1 MLLRS
6 TMMLLTGNIAC
17 QLDLST
23 KPKAMS
29 RLKPASVASPPRER
43 ILQAARELFHRD
55 GIHAVSVDTLAAA
68 AGTNKMTLYRH
79 FSSRDELIAAYLETL
94 AAEGEGVWE
103 KARRAHPGDPEAQLR
118 FLLRQV
124 SNFAAEGQ
132 GRGCALANAAVELAE
147 RKHPARRVVE
157 AHKRRQRERLVALVR
172 EAGYA
177 RPERLADEIFLL
189 VEGAR
194 VSLQSIGRGGPG
206 ARLYDLAIEMLERA
220 ARVKAVHK

>member
-1 MLLRS
+1 MR
-6 TMMLLTGNIAC
+6 
-17 QLDLST
+17 
-23 KPKAMS
+23 
-29 RLKPASVASPPRER
+29 RLKQQTAPPPRER
-43 ILQAARELFHRD
+43 ILQAARELFHRE
-55 GIHAVSVDTLAAA
+55 GIHAVSVDALAAA

-79 FSSRDELIAAYLETL
+79 FSSRDELIAAYLQEL
-94 AAEGEGVWE
+94 ATEGEGVWDE
-103 KARRAHPGDPEAQLR
+103 ARAAHPGDPEAQLR
-118 FLLRQV
+118 LLLRQV
-124 SNFAAEGQ
+124 SDLAADGK

-194 VSLQSIGRGGPG
+194 VALQSIGPAGPG

-220 ARVKAVHK
+220 PRLKSVHK

>member
-1 MLLRS
+1 
-6 TMMLLTGNIAC
+6 
-17 QLDLST
+17 
-23 KPKAMS
+23 MS
-29 RLKPASVASPPRER
+29 RLKRQPAASPPRER
-43 ILQAARELFHRD
+43 ILQAARELFHRE
-55 GIHAVSVDTLAAA
+55 GIHAVSVDALAAA

-79 FSSRDELIAAYLETL
+79 FSSRDELVAAYVQTL

-103 KARRAHPGDPEAQLR
+103 EARATHPKDPDAQLR

-124 SNFAAEGQ
+124 STFAAEGK

-177 RPERLADEIFLL
+177 RPERLADELFLL
-189 VEGAR
+189 IEGAR
-194 VSLQSIGRGGPG
+194 VSLQSIGSGGPG
-206 ARLYDLAIEMLERA
+206 ARLYGLAVEMLERA
-220 ARVKAVHK
+220 PRMKAVHK